1 MKNNIC
7 THQNCDLKLHKN
19 LDKCVLHCHK
29 NDYNTDR
36 NSGLLSEFYK
46 ELKEYI
52 LNEIFKDGDLV
63 SEEFGES
70 FTNYEVRQS
79 LNSDYIVNKKYLDD
93 KNYSDIR
100 VKALL
105 ALSSIQIIFSNIHF
119 PKRDSR
125 DIFDYLKILNLFGQ
139 IHFDYCEFYLSSLD
153 LKGTELFFQDCT
165 FHRRWSLQ
173 DYNVLENVDDV
184 IYQTCIFKDEVSNYS
199 PDENKKYYKIKSN
212 QFDYTCKFEKSLNLR
227 NIKFDGLLFSTAQG
241 NFLEEKLRIKEVK
254 IEDSIFNSKVIINRF
269 EIDSLI
275 IKNTIFQNKFE
286 FKENDIQRFDI
297 DNSNFKKLTDFYA
310 SKFEEF
316 RVFKSIFDDFVG
328 FEKCE
333 FGSKN
338 IIDEKYIANFTYATF
353 LNFINFRNTTFYSG
367 LNIENTN
374 LKESPN
380 FLKSIIESKHT
391 NRETIR
397 VIKHSFEK
405 IGNTIEGNKYFSK
418 EMKKYKEELQNKS
431 WKNHFQEKIV
441 FYTNYFISDFG
452 QNYIK
457 PIFLIVVVSIL
468 HYFILLG
475 YENNLLYKIYE
486 PVNQTLNTL
495 SNFLNSIAKNIL
507 PFKSLLKEGME
518 FLSLLFGIAYSILI
532 WLTIVA
538 VKMHTRRG

>member
-1 MKNNIC
+1 MSNNMC
-7 THQNCDLKLHKN
+7 SHQNCNLKPYKTLE
-19 LDKCVLHCHK
+19 KCVLHCSK
-29 NDYNTDR
+29 NDYQNDR
-36 NSGLLSEFYK
+36 SSGLLSEFYK
-46 ELKEYI
+46 ELKEYT
-52 LNEIFKDGDLV
+52 LNEIFKD
-63 SEEFGES
+63 
-70 FTNYEVRQS
+70 
-79 LNSDYIVNKKYLDD
+79 SDFLDKEIDKQLSRDDIKKYLDKD
-93 KNYSDIR
+93 YFPKIEDLDYDDTNRKIYF
-100 VKALL
+100 KLK
-105 ALSSIQIIFSNIHF
+105 LSQIYFSNIHF

-125 DIFDYLKILNLFGQ
+125 DRFDYQKILNLFGQ

-165 FHRRWSLQ
+165 FHRRWSLK
-173 DYNVLENVDDV
+173 DYNVLENIDDV
-184 IYQTCIFKDEVSNYS
+184 IYQTCIFKDEISNYS

-227 NIKFDGLLFSTAQG
+227 NVKFDGLLFSTAQG
-241 NFLEEKLRIKEVK
+241 NYLEEKLK
-254 IEDSIFNSKVIINRF
+254 IEEVRLENCVFNSKVILNRF
-269 EIDSLI
+269 KIDKFT
-275 IKNTIFQNKFE
+275 IKNTIFKNKFE
-286 FKENDIQRFDI
+286 FKENYIKMLEI
-297 DNSNFKKLTDFYA
+297 DNSNFKKLTDFYS

-338 IIDEKYIANFTYATF
+338 IIDEKHIANFTYATF
-353 LNFINFRNTTFYSG
+353 LNFVNFRNTIFYSG
-367 LNIENTN
+367 LNLENTN
-374 LKESPN
+374 LKETPN
-380 FLKSIIESKHT
+380 FLKSSIELKHT

-397 VIKHSFEK
+397 IVKHSFEK
-405 IGNTIEGNKYFSK
+405 IGNTIEGNKYFSN
-418 EMKKYKEELQNKS
+418 EMTKYKEELQNKS

-457 PIFLIVVVSIL
+457 PIFLIVVLSIL

-486 PVNQTLNTL
+486 PANQTLSAI

-507 PFKSLLKEGME
+507 PFKSLLKDGME
-518 FLSLLFGIAYSILI
+518 FLSLLFGIAYSVLI

>member
-1 MKNNIC
+1 MC
-7 THQNCDLKLHKN
+7 SHQNCNLKPYKTLE
-19 LDKCVLHCHK
+19 KCVLHCSK
-29 NDYNTDR
+29 NDYQNDR
-36 NSGLLSEFYK
+36 SSGLLSEFYK
-46 ELKEYI
+46 ELKEYT
-52 LNEIFKDGDLV
+52 LNEIFKD
-63 SEEFGES
+63 
-70 FTNYEVRQS
+70 
-79 LNSDYIVNKKYLDD
+79 SDFLDKEIDKQLSRDDIKKYLDKD
-93 KNYSDIR
+93 YFPKIEDLDYDDTNRKIYF
-100 VKALL
+100 KLK
-105 ALSSIQIIFSNIHF
+105 LSQIYFSNIHF

-125 DIFDYLKILNLFGQ
+125 DRFDYQKILNLFGQ

-165 FHRRWSLQ
+165 FHRRWSLK
-173 DYNVLENVDDV
+173 DYNVLENIDDV
-184 IYQTCIFKDEVSNYS
+184 IYQTCIFKDEISNYS

-227 NIKFDGLLFSTAQG
+227 NVKFDGLLFSTAQG
-241 NFLEEKLRIKEVK
+241 NYLEEKLK
-254 IEDSIFNSKVIINRF
+254 IEEVRLENCVFNSKVILNRF
-269 EIDSLI
+269 KIDKFT
-275 IKNTIFQNKFE
+275 IKNTIFKNKFE
-286 FKENDIQRFDI
+286 FKENYIKMLEI
-297 DNSNFKKLTDFYA
+297 DNSNFKKLTDFYS

-338 IIDEKYIANFTYATF
+338 IIDEKHIANFTYATF
-353 LNFINFRNTTFYSG
+353 LNFVNFRNTIFYSG
-367 LNIENTN
+367 LNLENTN
-374 LKESPN
+374 LKETPN
-380 FLKSIIESKHT
+380 FLKSSIELKHT

-397 VIKHSFEK
+397 IVKHSFEK
-405 IGNTIEGNKYFSK
+405 IGNTIEGNKYFSN
-418 EMKKYKEELQNKS
+418 EMTKYKEELQNKS

-457 PIFLIVVVSIL
+457 PIFLIVVLSIL

-486 PVNQTLNTL
+486 PANQTLSAI

-507 PFKSLLKEGME
+507 PFKSLLKDGME
-518 FLSLLFGIAYSILI
+518 FLSLLFGIAYSVLI